1 MKTDNWL
8 SLTWFDPSTI
18 GQFGW
23 ESPFYFYFLLLVPLL
38 FLLRALA
45 AWRLKQKLPIALTR
59 QQLRSGLLSL
69 LRFVPDV
76 VMALVLSLLLVALA
90 RPQITNEMVE
100 QWTEGIDIMLAIDI
114 SESMQG
120 QDFQPN
126 RLEAARA
133 VARDFI
139 AGRFQDRI
147 GIVIFSGEAYSLS
160 PLTTDYELLYSLI
173 NDIEFGKIEK
183 GGTAIGSALAVA
195 TNRMRESTAQTKVVI
210 LLSDGDNTAGNID
223 PIMAAQLAHAFDI
236 TIYTIAVGKE
246 GRVPYGQNMFGQTVY
261 MENTIDETNLR
272 DIARIGQGQ
281 FYRATDNKA
290 LENIFDLIDEYEKA
304 EIRETRYRDTIDY
317 YVVYLKWAVMLFLL
331 WILLK
336 STFMGNVLRD

>member
-1 MKTDNWL
+1 MSTDNWL
-8 SLTWFDPSTI
+8 SFVWFDPDQLR
-18 GQFGW
+18 QFVW
-23 ESPFYFYFLLLVPLL
+23 EAPFYFYFLFVIPLL
-38 FLLRALA
+38 FLLRWLLGI
-45 AWRLKQKLPIALTR
+45 RLKQKLPIALSR
-59 QQLRSGLLSL
+59 EKLRSSPLSL
-69 LRFVPDV
+69 LRFVPDLL
-76 VMALVLSLLLVALA
+76 MAMVLSLIIISLA

-100 QWTEGIDIMLAIDI
+100 QWTEGIDIILAIDI

-126 RLEAARA
+126 RLEAAKA

-139 AGRFQDRI
+139 SGRFQDRI
-147 GIVIFSGEAYSLS
+147 GLVIFSGEAYSLS
-160 PLTTDYELLYSLI
+160 PLTTDYILLKNLI
-173 NDIEFGKIEK
+173 DEIDFGKIQK

-195 TNRMRESTAQTKVVI
+195 TNRMRESTANTKVII

-223 PIMAAQLAHAFDI
+223 PVMAAQLAHAFEI
-236 TIYTIAVGKE
+236 TIYTIVVGKE

-261 MENTIDETNLR
+261 MDNTVDETNLR
-272 DIARIGQGQ
+272 EIARIAEGR
-281 FYRATDNKA
+281 FYRATDNQA

-304 EIRETRYRDTIDY
+304 EIKETRYRDTIDY
-317 YVVYLKWAVMLFLL
+317 YVVYLQWAVLLFLI